1 MANCAASKE
10 RGRPVRFATKAQALV
25 NEETMFNTLPALA
38 LLSAIF
44 GTALLIAGMISIVR
58 KPPRPAFLKI
68 GTILLILGITG
79 LWIVQ
84 QAAASV

>member
-1 MANCAASKE
+1 M
-10 RGRPVRFATKAQALV
+10 TILV
-25 NEETMFNTLPALA
+25 FTTLPALSLISA
-38 LLSAIF
+38 MSGIGLFVVGILSLF
-44 GTALLIAGMISIVR
+44 R

-68 GTILLILGITG
+68 GTILLTLGITG